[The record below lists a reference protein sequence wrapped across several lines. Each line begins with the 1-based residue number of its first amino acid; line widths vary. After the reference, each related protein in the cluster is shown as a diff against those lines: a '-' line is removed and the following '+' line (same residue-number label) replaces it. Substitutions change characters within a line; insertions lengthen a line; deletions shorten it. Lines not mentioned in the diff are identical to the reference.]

1 MPSASSSRRRPCTSS
16 AGRASR
22 RSLGAGGQRGFPAG
36 FPAGEIA
43 ANPDAPRRPSPYA
56 RDVRRLSVIQALA
69 LAAAVTGAV
78 VLAGGSLVSLLEP
91 ERFETVGEGLW
102 WAMTTITT
110 VGYGD
115 VVPSTGAGRIVGV
128 AVMLTGFACL
138 AFVTATV
145 ASMIVREVRAEERL
159 IEREE
164 SEVLALLAE
173 MNARLERLERREGAS
188 PSDDRQR
195 AARAGR
201 R

>member
-1 MPSASSSRRRPCTSS
+1 MP
-16 AGRASR
+16 RA
-22 RSLGAGGQRGFPAG
+22 A
-36 FPAGEIA
+36 
-43 ANPDAPRRPSPYA
+43 PSPYD
-56 RDVRRLSVIQALA
+56 RGVRRLSVIQALV

-115 VVPSTGAGRIVGV
+115 VVPSTGAGRVVGV
-128 AVMLTGFACL
+128 ALMLTGFACL
-138 AFVTATV
+138 AFVTATM

-164 SEVLALLAE
+164 SEVLTLLAE
-173 MNARLERLERREGAS
+173 MNRRLKRLESLADAS
-188 PSDDRQR
+188 PSGDRPR

-201 R
+201 D

>member
-1 MPSASSSRRRPCTSS
+1 
-16 AGRASR
+16 
-22 RSLGAGGQRGFPAG
+22 
-36 FPAGEIA
+36 
-43 ANPDAPRRPSPYA
+43 
-56 RDVRRLSVIQALA
+56 VRRLSVIQALA

-173 MNARLERLERREGAS
+173 MNARLERLERREDAS